1 MDHQHVRVHY
11 LRNPRM
17 SEPFDAY
24 RYIGY
29 LRAHWRWI
37 AASAA
42 LAVGLATGASLLMT
56 PRYTATAQVLIDP
69 PAGADLRAAMAVS
82 PIYLESLKTY
92 EHFADSDSLFQKA
105 VQRFGLQGQPIES
118 LKRRVLTVQLVRNTR
133 IMEISATLPDP
144 KKAQALAKFLAEA
157 TVEINRA
164 AVSESDQDLLRGI
177 EQQARDL
184 HTRLQETDAAWA
196 KAAAAEPLLGLQSAM
211 EQAAEL
217 RSKIQE
223 QVQSVELEIA
233 DVAERAKTAADPGE
247 LRKQESDARARLAE
261 MRKQIQNLDRES
273 AEREKL
279 LATRQAH
286 RDQLDAE
293 RKAGQAA
300 LTGID
305 ARLRDARG
313 ETGFRGERLKII
325 DPGIVP
331 ERPSSPNLPLN
342 VVAALVAG
350 LVLPILYFTLEMSF
364 QQRRAALSRS
374 GFRAM
379 SKARDE

>member
-1 MDHQHVRVHY
+1 
-11 LRNPRM
+11 M
-17 SEPFDAY
+17 SESFDAY

-29 LRAHWRWI
+29 LRSRWRWI

-42 LAVGLATGASLLMT
+42 LAVGLAAAASLAMT
-56 PRYTATAQVLIDP
+56 PQYTATARLVIEP

-105 VQRFGLQGQPIES
+105 VQQFGLAGQPIES
-118 LKRRVLTVQLVRNTR
+118 LKRRVLQVQLVRNTR
-133 IMEISATLPDP
+133 ILEISVTLPDAEEGAGAGQVSGGSHRGDQSRSRFR
-144 KKAQALAKFLAEA
+144 KATRICCAASSSR
-157 TVEINRA
+157 RA
-164 AVSESDQDLLRGI
+164 NC
-177 EQQARDL
+177 ARDCRRP
-184 HTRLQETDAAWA
+184 TRPGPRRSPPSRCWA
-196 KAAAAEPLLGLQSAM
+196 CRPRWSRRRNCGRRSRSRRRARNWRSPTSPSAPRPPPTP
-211 EQAAEL
+211 A
-217 RSKIQE
+217 
-223 QVQSVELEIA
+223 
-233 DVAERAKTAADPGE
+233 E
-247 LRKQESDARARLAE
+247 LRKQESNARARLVE
-261 MRKQIQNLDRES
+261 MRKQMQELDRQG

-293 RKAGQAA
+293 RKAGQASLA
-300 LTGID
+300 AME

-342 VVAALVAG
+342 VAAALLAG
-350 LVLPILYFTLEMSF
+350 LVLPILYLTLEMSF
-364 QQRRAALSRS
+364 QGRRAALARG
-374 GFRAM
+374 GFRAVA
-379 SKARDE
+379 KARDE

>member
-1 MDHQHVRVHY
+1 
-11 LRNPRM
+11 M
-17 SEPFDAY
+17 SEEFDAY

-29 LRAHWRWI
+29 LRARWRWI
-37 AASAA
+37 AATAA
-42 LAVGLATGASLLMT
+42 LATGLAAAASLVMT
-56 PRYTATAQVLIDP
+56 VQYTATARLVIEP

-92 EHFADSDSLFQKA
+92 EHFAESDSLFQKA
-105 VQRFGLQGQPIES
+105 AQRFGLQGHPIES

-133 IMEISATLPDP
+133 ILEISATLPDA
-144 KKAQALAKFLAEA
+144 KKAQMLAAFLAEA

-164 AVSESDQDLLRGI
+164 SVSESDQDLLRGI
-177 EQQARDL
+177 EQQAREL
-184 HTRLQETDAAWA
+184 RTRLQETDASWA
-196 KAAAAEPLLGLQSAM
+196 KAAAAEPVLGLEAAV

-217 RSKIQE
+217 RSKIDE
-223 QVQSVELEIA
+223 QAQSVELEIA
-233 DVAERAKTAADPGE
+233 DLTERTKTAADEGPW
-247 LRKQESDARARLAE
+247 RKQESNARARLTQ
-261 MRKQIQNLDRES
+261 MRKQIQDMERQG

-279 LATRQAH
+279 LANRQAH

-300 LTGID
+300 LAAMET
-305 ARLRDARG
+305 RLRDARG

-342 VVAALVAG
+342 VAAALLAG
-350 LVLPILYFTLEMSF
+350 LVLPILYLTLEMSF
-364 QQRRAALSRS
+364 QERRAALARS

-379 SKARDE
+379 AKARDE

>member
-1 MDHQHVRVHY
+1 
-11 LRNPRM
+11 M

-29 LRAHWRWI
+29 LRARWRWI

-42 LAVGLATGASLLMT
+42 LAVALAFVAGSLMT
-56 PRYTATAQVLIDP
+56 PQYTATARIVIEP

-92 EHFADSDSLFQKA
+92 EQFAAGDSLFQKA
-105 VQRFGLQGQPIES
+105 VQQFGLDGRPIEAM
-118 LKRRVLTVQLVRNTR
+118 KRRVLQVQLVRNTR
-133 IMEISATLPDP
+133 ILEISATLPDA
-144 KKAQALAKFLAEA
+144 KKAQALARYLAEA

-164 AVSESDQDLLRGI
+164 TVSESDQELLRGI

-184 HTRLQETDAAWA
+184 RARLTETDAAWS
-196 KAAAAEPLLGLQSAM
+196 KAVAAEPLLGLQASM

-217 RSKIQE
+217 RSKIEE
-223 QVQSVELEIA
+223 QVRSVELDIA
-233 DVAERAKTAADPGE
+233 DLSERAKSTPDGGE
-247 LRKQESDARARLAE
+247 MHKQETNARARLLE
-261 MRKQIQNLDRES
+261 MRKQVQDLERQA

-279 LATRQAH
+279 LAVRQAH

-293 RKAGQAA
+293 RKAGQTA
-300 LTGID
+300 LASME

-325 DPGIVP
+325 DSGIVP
-331 ERPSSPNLPLN
+331 ERPSSPNVPLN
-342 VVAALVAG
+342 LAVALLVG
-350 LVLPILYFTLEMSF
+350 LILPILYLTLEMSS
-364 QQRRAALSRS
+364 QDRRATVARTS
-374 GFRAM
+374 FRAVA
-379 SKARDE
+379 KARDE

>member
-1 MDHQHVRVHY
+1 
-11 LRNPRM
+11 M
-17 SEPFDAY
+17 SEEFDAY

-29 LRAHWRWI
+29 LRARWRWI
-37 AASAA
+37 AATAA
-42 LAVGLATGASLLMT
+42 LATGLAAAASLVMT
-56 PRYTATAQVLIDP
+56 VQYTATARLVIEP

-92 EHFADSDSLFQKA
+92 EHFAESDSLFQKA
-105 VQRFGLQGQPIES
+105 AQRFGLQGHPIES

-133 IMEISATLPDP
+133 ILEISATLPDA
-144 KKAQALAKFLAEA
+144 KKAQMLAAFLAEA

-164 AVSESDQDLLRGI
+164 SVSESDQDLLRGI
-177 EQQARDL
+177 EQQAREL
-184 HTRLQETDAAWA
+184 RTRLQETDASWA
-196 KAAAAEPLLGLQSAM
+196 KAAAAEPVLGLEAAV

-217 RSKIQE
+217 RSKIDE
-223 QVQSVELEIA
+223 QAQSVELEIA
-233 DVAERAKTAADPGE
+233 DLTERTKTAADEGPW
-247 LRKQESDARARLAE
+247 RKQESNARALLTQ
-261 MRKQIQNLDRES
+261 MRKQIQDMERQG

-279 LATRQAH
+279 LANRQAH

-300 LTGID
+300 LAAMET
-305 ARLRDARG
+305 RLRDARG

-342 VVAALVAG
+342 VAAALLAG
-350 LVLPILYFTLEMSF
+350 LVLPILYLTLEMSF
-364 QQRRAALSRS
+364 QERRAALARS

-379 SKARDE
+379 AKARDE